1 MMKAWQPYVSMDVVG
16 EERPRWRTIP
26 DAAMRAGT
34 IRWLSVHMMCLS
46 RGWKAED
53 MKTRRLDHDITV
65 DEDVPDGQS
74 ASEKNEWIRTIL
86 NPPHGFDHKEHH
98 LTDVWPWRSK
108 REQKNEGR
116 DKWNWR
122 ERWNCE
128 SLWFSVSIEL
138 KHGTK
143 GSLLGWCLVHQ
154 FVNQDDISGVK
165 IMTRHRIWHAS
176 PDMTVTWE
184 SSAKG
189 DNGLLMPPKTMWRDS
204 RVMKHCESELTKMC
218 SFLPNVKNVMLVF
231 CE

>member
-1 MMKAWQPYVSMDVVG
+1 MTAIHTYRWMWS
-16 EERPRWRTIP
+16 EENDHDGGQWRTIP
-26 DAAMRAGT
+26 EPQRAGT
-34 IRWLSVHMMCLS
+34 IRWSQFIRWS
-46 RGWKAED
+46 RED
-53 MKTRRLDHDITV
+53 GRRRTWRLEDTIMTSTDVLMSMKVFPTADRPRRKTSAY
-65 DEDVPDGQS
+65 VPFQIRQKRW
-74 ASEKNEWIRTIL
+74 AWIRT
-86 NPPHGFDHKEHH
+86 KEHH
-98 LTDVWPWRSK
+98 LTRLWPWRSK

-165 IMTRHRIWHAS
+165 IMTRHQIWHAS
-176 PDMTVTWE
+176 PDMTVTWD

-189 DNGLLMPPKTMWRDS
+189 DTGLLMPPKTMWRDS
-204 RVMKHCESELTKMC
+204 RVNETLRIWT
-218 SFLPNVKNVMLVF
+218 NKNV
-231 CE
+231 

>member
-1 MMKAWQPYVSMDVVG
+1 MWFSRLAVMGSYNNSDKGMMAS
-16 EERPRWRTIP
+16 TS
-26 DAAMRAGT
+26 
-34 IRWLSVHMMCLS
+34 LSWCDDGRGMKDHTKDNS
-46 RGWKAED
+46 R
-53 MKTRRLDHDITV
+53 RRLKGRHYSDGCQLFDGLERMEGGGHEDSIHDITHHSRWRRWGCSRQ
-65 DEDVPDGQS
+65 PIGLG
-74 ASEKNEWIRTIL
+74 EKRVQRTIA

-165 IMTRHRIWHAS
+165 IMTRHQIWHAS
-176 PDMTVTWE
+176 PDMTVTWD
-184 SSAKG
+184 SSAKR
-189 DNGLLMPPKTMWRDS
+189 DYTGLLM
-204 RVMKHCESELTKMC
+204 
-218 SFLPNVKNVMLVF
+218 
-231 CE
+231 

>member
-1 MMKAWQPYVSMDVVG
+1 
-16 EERPRWRTIP
+16 
-26 DAAMRAGT
+26 
-34 IRWLSVHMMCLS
+34 MCLERMEGGGQEDS
-46 RGWKAED
+46 RRTW
-53 MKTRRLDHDITV
+53 RLDHDITQRWCRWRCSRQPIGLGEKRV
-65 DEDVPDGQS
+65 NTYHCKS
-74 ASEKNEWIRTIL
+74 ATWIRS
-86 NPPHGFDHKEHH
+86 KEHH

-165 IMTRHRIWHAS
+165 IMTRHQIWHAS
-176 PDMTVTWE
+176 PDMTVTWD

-189 DNGLLMPPKTMWRDS
+189 DTGLLMPPKTMWRDS
-204 RVMKHCESELTKMC
+204 RVNETLRIWT
-218 SFLPNVKNVMLVF
+218 NKNV
-231 CE
+231 